1 MLVISAEEK
10 RKMVRTKKEG
20 NLEATLATAD
30 LLMSKEILT
39 ENTVET
45 LL

>member
-1 MLVISAEEK
+1 MLAISAEEK
-10 RKMVRTKKEG
+10 RKLVRRKKEG

-30 LLMSKEILT
+30 LLMPNEIQT